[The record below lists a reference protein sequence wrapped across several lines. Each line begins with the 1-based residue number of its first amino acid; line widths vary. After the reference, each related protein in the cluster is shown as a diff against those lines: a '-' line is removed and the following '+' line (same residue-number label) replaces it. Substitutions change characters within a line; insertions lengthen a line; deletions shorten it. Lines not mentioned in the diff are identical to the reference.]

1 MQIDE
6 LRGELTT
13 LADEIEPFEGDVGS
27 LHRRERRR
35 RIVRSSLVVALTV
48 VVGASTIAVARH
60 RDDGRVRVTSAGSKE
75 VPSIQIAHVDV
86 IVVPATPAVQDVL
99 DASSVVRRYARVAR
113 SVRASSTSLGPAS
126 PLRAPFCALESSD
139 GFAVEATT
147 GGSDIRQI
155 LARDL
160 AGRATAYDVSDSLGY
175 DLRVFLKPAASS
187 TQIESLRAALAS
199 DRDISWIRFMSQA
212 DAYEQFKKDFADQ
225 PALVESTKPSD
236 LPVSFTIDLEPGSSV
251 QTTSERYKKLGIVDS
266 VLAGLPTSL
275 FKPTFLLSPTDRT
288 ASACTKP

>member
-13 LADEIEPFEGDVGS
+13 LADEIEPFEGDLRS

-35 RIVRSSLVVALTV
+35 RIVRSAFVVALAVAAASTV
-48 VVGASTIAVARH
+48 VVARH
-60 RDDGRVRVTSAGSKE
+60 RDDGRVRVTGAGSKE
-75 VPSIQIAHVDV
+75 VPSAQITHVDV

-99 DASSVVRRYARVAR
+99 DASPVVRWYARVAR

-139 GFAVEATT
+139 GFAVQAMT
-147 GGSDIRQI
+147 GGSDIQQI

-160 AGRATAYDVSDSLGY
+160 ADRATSYDVSDSLGY
-175 DLRVFLKPAASS
+175 DLRLFLKAGASS
-187 TQIESLRAALAS
+187 TQVESVRAALAS
-199 DRDISWIRFMSQA
+199 DRDISWIRFVSQA
-212 DAYEQFKKDFADQ
+212 DAYEDFKKVFADQ
-225 PALVESTKPSD
+225 PALVETTKPSD
-236 LPVSFTIDLEPGSSV
+236 LPVSFTIDLEPGSSA

-266 VLAGLPTSL
+266 VIAGPSL
-275 FKPTFLLSPTDRT
+275 FKPMFLLSPTDRT
-288 ASACTKP
+288 ASACSKP

>member
-75 VPSIQIAHVDV
+75 VPLAQVSHFDV

-99 DASSVVRRYARVAR
+99 DASPIVGRYARLVR

-147 GGSDIRQI
+147 GGSDIQQI

-160 AGRATAYDVSDSLGY
+160 AGRAMTYDVSDVLGY
-175 DLRVFLKPAASS
+175 DIELFLKVGASS
-187 TQIESLRAALAS
+187 RQVESLRAALAS
-199 DRDISWIRFMSQA
+199 DRDISRLQFVSQA
-212 DAYEQFKKDFADQ
+212 DAYANFKKAFADQ

-236 LPVSFTIDLEPGSSV
+236 LPASFRIALGPGSSV
-251 QTTSERYKKLGIVDS
+251 QATAQRYQRLDMVATALQSNI
-266 VLAGLPTSL
+266 SL
-275 FKPTFLLSPTDRT
+275 FRPALLPLQIDKRV
-288 ASACTKP
+288 SACTKP

>member
-13 LADEIEPFEGDVGS
+13 LADEIEPFEGDVRS
-27 LHRRERRR
+27 LHRHERRR
-35 RIVRSSLVVALTV
+35 RIVKSSLVALFAVVVAASTV
-48 VVGASTIAVARH
+48 VVAR

-75 VPSIQIAHVDV
+75 VPSVQIAHVDV

-139 GFAVEATT
+139 GFAVEAMT
-147 GGSDIRQI
+147 GGSDIQEI

-160 AGRATAYDVSDSLGY
+160 AGRATSYDVSDSLGY
-175 DLRVFLKPAASS
+175 DLRLFLKPAASN
-187 TQIESLRAALAS
+187 TQIEAVRAALAS
-199 DRDISWIRFMSQA
+199 DRDISWIRFTSQA
-212 DAYEQFKKDFADQ
+212 DAYEQFKKVFADQ

-236 LPVSFTIDLEPGSSV
+236 LPASFRIDLEPGSSV
-251 QTTSERYKKLGIVDS
+251 QTTSERYKKLGSVDS

-288 ASACTKP
+288 ASACSKP